1 MSISVVMASGLM
13 PLPSRDRVDVAPACR
28 RALARRRRVAA
39 RPHRIGPLLRNLAT
53 ARRYAALDEHGEG
66 YCVDI
71 VVEGSTTDGLTRV
84 DYEGQPIDGVLD
96 EVGLTVDA
104 VRCRS
109 LPSGVLVS
117 DVATVR
123 AALVAL
129 FDRTAE

>member
-1 MSISVVMASGLM
+1 MASGLM

-84 DYEGQPIDGVLD
+84 DYEGQPIARVLD
-96 EVGLTVDA
+96 EVGLPVEA

-109 LPSGVLVS
+109 PPSAVICSV
-117 DVATVR
+117 VAQFR
-123 AALVAL
+123 AARVAL
-129 FDRTAE
+129 FSQFARGSCRG

>member
-1 MSISVVMASGLM
+1 M
-13 PLPSRDRVDVAPACR
+13 
-28 RALARRRRVAA
+28 
-39 RPHRIGPLLRNLAT
+39 
-53 ARRYAALDEHGEG
+53 DEHGEG
-66 YCVDI
+66 YCVEI